1 MGLSRRYAPHMAGLI
16 VLAMIPVTV
25 HSYLDV
31 RQDDC
36 ADPLRL
42 APSSHRDRGSEKRDT
57 YMQNRFGAF
66 QWREGR
72 VPGKPPM
79 SYGILRSYDAPRI
92 YYKLDYN
99 YLRGDADEAWIDEIQ
114 AGDVKIPVHRLRYDP
129 LPGSAGVTVGAYML
143 IHDGAAVRNA
153 YWNQVLSAPR
163 RLLTGRL
170 PMTAY
175 FIYGAV
181 PVAHIEAAERRQADW
196 LASSWQSYRAICSG
210 PEIP

>member
-16 VLAMIPVTV
+16 ILAMIPVTV

-42 APSSHRDRGSEKRDT
+42 APASHRGGTSEERDT
-57 YMQNRFGAF
+57 YLRKRFRAF
-66 QWREGR
+66 QWREGSVR
-72 VPGKPPM
+72 GNPPL
-79 SYGILRSYDAPRI
+79 SYGIIRSYDAPRI

-99 YLRGDADEAWIDEIQ
+99 YLREDADKAWMEELQ
-114 AGDVKIPVHRLRYDP
+114 VGNARIPVHRLRYDP
-129 LPGSAGVTVGAYML
+129 LPGSSAATVAAYML
-143 IHDGAAVRNA
+143 IYDGEAVENA
-153 YWNQVLSAPR
+153 YWNQLLAAPR

-175 FIYGAV
+175 FIHGVV
-181 PVAHIEAAERRQADW
+181 PVSQIETTEARQAEW
-196 LASSWQSYRAICSG
+196 LRSSWQSYRAICSR
-210 PEIP
+210 PAR